1 MEYILYIS
9 RFLYRIRWWLLI
21 GTAII
26 TFAVYYFGKR
36 MIGKTYNV
44 EATLYTGAA
53 SGYNLEGGNN
63 KVDWATTQNAMD
75 NLMNIIK
82 AESTLKRVSIRLY
95 ARSLIKGNPKE
106 DNEFIKASNYN
117 RIYEHLKN
125 SPNGKEILSLIDKN
139 SEDKTVANFFNYLR
153 PTQANYLYGVF
164 YYNLP
169 YYSYNDL
176 KAIRVARKGASD
188 LIEISY
194 TASDPGIAYN
204 TIDILTKEFVNEYS
218 AIRYGETDKVIEYF
232 KSELQRIGKELRLK
246 EDSLTQYNVEK
257 RVINYYDETKEIA
270 AINKEF
276 ELREQNV
283 LIAYNSAKAMLNELE
298 KQMGSNAK
306 HVINNLQ
313 FLDKL
318 NEAASLT
325 GKISEMETISSDH
338 QNQEASLQE
347 YKNRLNQT
355 RKELS
360 ELSNKYVENKYTKEG
375 IAKENI
381 IEQWL
386 EVTMQYEKAKSDL
399 QIIQQS
405 RIDLNEK
412 YRQFAPVGSTIKR
425 QERNITFIEQNY
437 LSVLKSYNDAL
448 MRRKNLEMT
457 SATLKVLNEPTYPIS
472 PHSTNRKQIVIAAC
486 IGSFLIIVALLLLIE
501 MLDRTLR
508 DAGRTKR
515 VTGYKV
521 VGAVPSL
528 SASRYGGLTKTYVQ
542 HSASELTNSLLRFL
556 DKRKSPGVFIINLFS
571 INEDSDEE
579 TIGNLVCGY
588 MQSRMLNTRFIT
600 HGVDFNTNSTQYL
613 LAKNITD
620 FYTLQGED
628 ILIVAYPPL
637 SESSIPSA
645 LLHDANANILIASAN
660 HGWKTFDKQ
669 LCDQLMVQ
677 LGTTDVPF
685 RICLTNAGRGAV
697 EDFTGQLPPY
707 TLLRKIG
714 YHLSQLSLTEKI
726 IFNFKNKTKEVE
738 DEDDE

>member
-283 LIAYNSAKAMLNELE
+283 LIA
-298 KQMGSNAK
+298 
-306 HVINNLQ
+306 
-313 FLDKL
+313 
-318 NEAASLT
+318 
-325 GKISEMETISSDH
+325 
-338 QNQEASLQE
+338 
-347 YKNRLNQT
+347 
-355 RKELS
+355 
-360 ELSNKYVENKYTKEG
+360 
-375 IAKENI
+375 
-381 IEQWL
+381 
-386 EVTMQYEKAKSDL
+386 
-399 QIIQQS
+399 
-405 RIDLNEK
+405 
-412 YRQFAPVGSTIKR
+412 
-425 QERNITFIEQNY
+425 
-437 LSVLKSYNDAL
+437 
-448 MRRKNLEMT
+448 
-457 SATLKVLNEPTYPIS
+457 
-472 PHSTNRKQIVIAAC
+472 
-486 IGSFLIIVALLLLIE
+486 
-501 MLDRTLR
+501 
-508 DAGRTKR
+508 
-515 VTGYKV
+515 
-521 VGAVPSL
+521 
-528 SASRYGGLTKTYVQ
+528 
-542 HSASELTNSLLRFL
+542 
-556 DKRKSPGVFIINLFS
+556 
-571 INEDSDEE
+571 
-579 TIGNLVCGY
+579 
-588 MQSRMLNTRFIT
+588 
-600 HGVDFNTNSTQYL
+600 
-613 LAKNITD
+613 
-620 FYTLQGED
+620 
-628 ILIVAYPPL
+628 
-637 SESSIPSA
+637 
-645 LLHDANANILIASAN
+645 
-660 HGWKTFDKQ
+660 
-669 LCDQLMVQ
+669 
-677 LGTTDVPF
+677 
-685 RICLTNAGRGAV
+685 
-697 EDFTGQLPPY
+697 
-707 TLLRKIG
+707 
-714 YHLSQLSLTEKI
+714 
-726 IFNFKNKTKEVE
+726 
-738 DEDDE
+738 